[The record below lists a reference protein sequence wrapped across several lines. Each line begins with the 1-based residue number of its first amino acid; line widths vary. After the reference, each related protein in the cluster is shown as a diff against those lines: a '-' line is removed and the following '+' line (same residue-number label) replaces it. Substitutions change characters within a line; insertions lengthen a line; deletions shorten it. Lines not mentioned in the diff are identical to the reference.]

1 MKRHELRENL
11 FKLIF
16 VNEFHSGDEMEQQ
29 KEFFFDR
36 EELENAVKKD
46 KDEILNKYSDILP
59 KIKEIDSMINEV
71 AKDWETDRM
80 SKVDLSILRVAVYE
94 LKYDET
100 VPVGVA
106 INEAVELAKEY
117 GQDESPAFINGI
129 LAKLV

>member
-16 VNEFHSGDEMEQQ
+16 VNEFHSSDEMKQQ
-29 KEFFFDR
+29 MELFFDR
-36 EELENAVKKD
+36 EEFETAVKKD
-46 KDEILNKYSDILP
+46 KDEILDKYNDILP
-59 KIKEIDSMINEV
+59 KISEIDAMLNEV

-94 LKYDET
+94 LKYDDT